1 MEVEEIINNTVNQ
14 TVLKLKMAGLMKDDG
29 KTAAQK
35 TEELLKNYNAF
46 KQSEQPYTI
55 KLVNQIDNAVNTI
68 ADDPYIDI
76 IKLYYFEG
84 VTIER
89 VAERINCSVRTV
101 SRNKNRLIDKLK
113 VILFSDRVIEELFL

>member
-55 KLVNQIDNAVNTI
+55 KLVDQIDNAVNTI

-89 VAERINCSVRTV
+89 VAEQINCSVRTV

>member
-89 VAERINCSVRTV
+89 VAEQINCSVRTV